1 VADNPQHTGTSAL
14 SGVVRDSL
22 ESLSSGERKVG
33 RALLASYPIAG
44 LETVAELARRANVSP
59 PTVVRFVTRLGFSG
73 YPDFQRRLMREV
85 HERLGSPL
93 EQYGR
98 ADLRTEDGDLARAA
112 RVFSAGIA
120 STIDEVPESEFDRAV
135 ALLADPRHRIRLIGG
150 RFSGMLAE
158 YLGAHLVLLRRD
170 VVVIEADELARLAAI
185 SDARRGDVL
194 VVFDYRR
201 YDARIVQLAEQ
212 AAGRGAEVVLF
223 TDRWLSPAADVA
235 TTVLPADVAAPS
247 PFDSL
252 VPALALVEAVI
263 AGVTDRLGEAGRQ
276 RLEAIEAMRGHSTAA
291 APSA

>member
-1 VADNPQHTGTSAL
+1 MADNPQHIGTSAL

-33 RALLASYPIAG
+33 RALLANYPIAG
-44 LETVAELARRANVSP
+44 LETVA
-59 PTVVRFVTRLGFSG
+59 
-73 YPDFQRRLMREV
+73 
-85 HERLGSPL
+85 
-93 EQYGR
+93 
-98 ADLRTEDGDLARAA
+98 
-112 RVFSAGIA
+112 
-120 STIDEVPESEFDRAV
+120 
-135 ALLADPRHRIRLIGG
+135 
-150 RFSGMLAE
+150 
-158 YLGAHLVLLRRD
+158 
-170 VVVIEADELARLAAI
+170 ELARLAAI